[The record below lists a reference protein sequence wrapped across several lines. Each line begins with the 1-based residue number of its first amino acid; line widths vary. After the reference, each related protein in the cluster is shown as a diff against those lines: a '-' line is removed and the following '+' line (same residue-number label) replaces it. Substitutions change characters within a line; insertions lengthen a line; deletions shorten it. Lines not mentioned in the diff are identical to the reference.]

1 MPRGEIYCPESWR
14 QLWKTGETNKEN
26 EKPLALER
34 KMVANTRP
42 LAVTVLFVGIIAKAW
57 QVCRY
62 HKVKLLNKSVSD
74 FCIWRFTRCTKFY
87 LY

>member
-1 MPRGEIYCPESWR
+1 MPGVEIYCPESWR

-42 LAVTVLFVGIIAKAW
+42 LAVTVLSVGIIATANSGPLSKQFITCYPA
-57 QVCRY
+57 C
-62 HKVKLLNKSVSD
+62 L
-74 FCIWRFTRCTKFY
+74 CFY
-87 LY
+87 

>member
-1 MPRGEIYCPESWR
+1 MEIYCPESWR
-14 QLWKTGETNKEN
+14 QLWETGETNKEN

-57 QVCRY
+57 QVC
-62 HKVKLLNKSVSD
+62 
-74 FCIWRFTRCTKFY
+74 
-87 LY
+87 